1 MLGNI
6 REPRVM
12 PSHQKKELDGSNT
25 GRFGTMATKKV
36 QATLSRE
43 AYQRGG
49 QLGMCRPVFRC
60 FSMGYI
66 VPPYRFGTWD
76 EWSRP
81 FARED
86 KSSY

>member
-1 MLGNI
+1 MLTVLRDGQAMSVDNSKLGNI

-25 GRFGTMATKKV
+25 GRLGTMATTKV

-49 QLGMCRPVFRC
+49 QFPMCRPVFQC

-66 VPPYRFGTWD
+66 VPP
-76 EWSRP
+76 
-81 FARED
+81 
-86 KSSY
+86 